1 LLHLCG
7 PESVE
12 NTQLPSTAQ
21 SKEQAAVLF
30 KLAAKIVRMSPT
42 LAPPLLV
49 VRDTVKEIYCPARGT
64 LYKALSAEA
73 STAHG
78 QSPIFAVHDEL
89 GQVKGP
95 VSELYNAIENA
106 MGAHEHP
113 LSIIISTQAATD
125 ADLLSVLIDDAL
137 ASADPRIV
145 VILYT
150 ADMSIDPFS
159 IEAIRQANPA
169 FGDFLNADELKDQ
182 AKKAKRMRSLEPL
195 YRNYT
200 LNQRVEMRS
209 PFVSRSLWQER
220 QYKGV
225 FPTFSGHDVYG
236 GLDLS
241 EVNDLTALLTVA
253 EIDGQHFAKS
263 KFWLPEDGLRERAQ
277 RDRVP
282 YDVWA
287 KEGFITL
294 CPGASINY
302 DFVARE
308 IAKLFGELE
317 IGAIGFDRWNW
328 RHFKPCLERAGL
340 SEWELEKFIEVG
352 QGFQSMSP
360 ALRQFESALLDGR
373 FHHDGNPALTM
384 CAANAVVQTDP
395 AGNRKLTKQKSHG
408 RIDGM
413 VAAAITYAV
422 MPDKPQGVDMDALLS
437 APAVFV

>member
-1 LLHLCG
+1 VKGVQFPHSQPECGFRSKPSTTRAKSARSSKTCRGTTNRTKKETRAARNIRWVEKHCRIPEGKFVGQPVRLRPWQKRILVQIYDNPAGTRTAIISFGKKNAKTTFSAFLLLLHLCG

-49 VRDTVKEIYCPARGT
+49 IRDTVKEIFCPARGT

-95 VSELYNAIENA
+95 ISELYNAIENA

-113 LSIIISTQAATD
+113 LSIIISTQAPTD

-137 ASADPRIV
+137 RSADPRIV

-150 ADMSIDPFS
+150 ADMALDPFS
-159 IEAIRQANPA
+159 VQALRQANPA
-169 FGDFLNADELKDQ
+169 FGDFLSADELKDQ
-182 AKKAKRMRSLEPL
+182 AAKAKRMRSLEPL

-220 QYKGV
+220 RYHGE
-225 FPTFSGHDVYG
+225 PADLPSFSGHDVYG

-253 EIDGQHFAKS
+253 EIDGQHFAS
-263 KFWLPEDGLRERAQ
+263 SRNS
-277 RDRVP
+277 
-282 YDVWA
+282 
-287 KEGFITL
+287 GF
-294 CPGASINY
+294 
-302 DFVARE
+302 
-308 IAKLFGELE
+308 
-317 IGAIGFDRWNW
+317 
-328 RHFKPCLERAGL
+328 
-340 SEWELEKFIEVG
+340 
-352 QGFQSMSP
+352 
-360 ALRQFESALLDGR
+360 
-373 FHHDGNPALTM
+373 
-384 CAANAVVQTDP
+384 
-395 AGNRKLTKQKSHG
+395 RK
-408 RIDGM
+408 M
-413 VAAAITYAV
+413 A
-422 MPDKPQGVDMDALLS
+422 
-437 APAVFV
+437 